1 MGDESI
7 EVTATCV
14 RIPVVSGHSESV
26 YVEFKNDYDLEEVHR
41 LLSNAPGVTLV
52 DDPAQ
57 SYPLATEAVG
67 KPDVFV
73 GRLRRDLG
81 HKRGLNM
88 WIVSDNL
95 LKGAH
100 GMPCKS
106 QKSSSTNGTAR
117 LSSRPFQSVG
127 PKFTSPGHIQTEEY
141 FMRILVQKFGGTSL
155 STPQARTHVIGHIQ
169 RELANHY
176 QLVVVVS
183 AMGRRGSLTQQIL
196 FWTGS
201 IIMETRFQTESGI
214 SLCCGEI
221 ISATTLCSL
230 LQHEGI
236 TATVLTGAQAGF
248 LTDDHFG
255 NARIKDVKPERVL
268 KELESHQVVIVTGFQ
283 GQTDSG
289 DFTTLGRGGSDTSAT
304 ALGAALRAE
313 MVDIYTDVKGI
324 LTADPRIVEDAKPLS
339 YVSYTEICNMAHQGA
354 KVIHPRAVEIAM
366 QSQIPVRV
374 RSTFSDNEGTLV
386 TQPEGFRD
394 IQSGIVDRFV
404 TGVAYVSN
412 ITQISVECDRMKG
425 LQLKVFKS
433 MAEHSISVDFINVT
447 LQESFIRYLTAIRRR
462 RLKSQSL
469 DLKPKACPAVR
480 RYPSLAAALTE
491 FLASWPK
498 SWNP

>member
-1 MGDESI
+1 
-7 EVTATCV
+7 
-14 RIPVVSGHSESV
+14 
-26 YVEFKNDYDLEEVHR
+26 
-41 LLSNAPGVTLV
+41 
-52 DDPAQ
+52 
-57 SYPLATEAVG
+57 
-67 KPDVFV
+67 
-73 GRLRRDLG
+73 
-81 HKRGLNM
+81 
-88 WIVSDNL
+88 
-95 LKGAH
+95 
-100 GMPCKS
+100 
-106 QKSSSTNGTAR
+106 
-117 LSSRPFQSVG
+117 
-127 PKFTSPGHIQTEEY
+127 
-141 FMRILVQKFGGTSL
+141 MRILVQKFGGTSL

-169 RELANHY
+169 RELANQY

-183 AMGRRGSLTQQIL
+183 AMGRRGEPYATDTLLDWIGHNGNALPSRERDLL
-196 FWTGS
+196 
-201 IIMETRFQTESGI
+201 
-214 SLCCGEI
+214 LCCGEI

-268 KELESHQVVIVTGFQ
+268 KELEYHQVVIVTGFQ

-313 MVDIYTDVKGI
+313 MVDIYTDVNGI

-412 ITQISVECDRMKG
+412 ITQISVECDRTEG

-447 LQESFIRYLTAIRRR
+447 PTGVLYTVFDSDSEKAIEVLQG
-462 RLKSQSL
+462 L
-469 DLKPKACPAVR
+469 DLKPK
-480 RYPSLAAALTE
+480 SLSGCAKVSVIGGGINGVPGIMAKIVESLSEHDISILQSADSNTTIWVLVKKEDMAQALRALHHKFE
-491 FLASWPK
+491 LHV
-498 SWNP
+498 